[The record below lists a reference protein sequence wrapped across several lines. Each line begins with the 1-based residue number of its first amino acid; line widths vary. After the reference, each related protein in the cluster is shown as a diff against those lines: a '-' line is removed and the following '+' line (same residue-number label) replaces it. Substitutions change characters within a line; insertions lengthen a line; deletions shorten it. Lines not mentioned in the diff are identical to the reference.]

1 MIDKLTIV
9 ALSAFIGAVLSYLV
23 VVVRR
28 RRGLFSYVAT
38 HHTAAISSSD
48 PVFGTIAVTWQ
59 GNAVANLYTSTIELH
74 NRSPNDYEN
83 IKVRVFSNDTKL
95 LAERTEFVD
104 TTNIVEYTQEYQQ
117 EIHVAPGTAASQ
129 DQIDLYSRRRDY
141 LLPVF
146 NRRQKCRFSFL
157 NSTHDPSLTPTLW
170 LEVIHKGVKCEYRVE
185 PQLFWGVPQPL
196 AALVGVFIGFVA
208 VLIMLRFISGPWTTA
223 LTSFLIGI
231 TVLAPGAI
239 ALKSYY
245 WVRDKL
251 IG

>member
-1 MIDKLTIV
+1 MSDQLTIV

-23 VVVRR
+23 VVIRR
-28 RRGLFSYVAT
+28 RRSLFTYVAT
-38 HHTAAISSSD
+38 HNTAAISSSD

-59 GNAVANLYTSTIELH
+59 GNAVANLYASTVELH

-83 IKVRVFSNDTKL
+83 IKVRVFSNDTQL
-95 LAERTEFVD
+95 LAERTEILD
-104 TTNIVEYTQEYQQ
+104 TTNVVEFTPEYQQ
-117 EIHVAPGTAASQ
+117 EIHVAPGAAASQ

-146 NRRQKCRFSFL
+146 NRGQKCRFSFL
-157 NSTHDPSLTPTLW
+157 NSTHDPNSTPTLW
-170 LEVIHKGVKCEYRVE
+170 LEVIHKGVKCEYYVE

-196 AALVGVFIGFVA
+196 SALLGVIIGFLIV
-208 VLIMLRFISGPWTTA
+208 VIMLRFISDPWTTA
-223 LTSFLIGI
+223 LISFLIGTI
-231 TVLAPGAI
+231 ALVPGAI